1 MSRDAPPDRLPLDP
15 PGDLAA
21 LQRYID
27 ALEHKMGWEREDLR
41 TCLLHMGEELGEVF
55 EAARKLE
62 AARAAGE
69 PARLEARRAQLGHEL
84 VDVLNY
90 LLAIANRCDIDLQR
104 AFLEKNDLNQG
115 RVWPER

>member
-1 MSRDAPPDRLPLDP
+1 MSAPDLLPLEP

-62 AARAAGE
+62 SARASGDAAREA
-69 PARLEARRAQLGHEL
+69 ARRQQLGHEL

-90 LLAIANRCDIDLQR
+90 VFAVANRCEVDLQR
-104 AFLEKNDLNQG
+104 AFLETNGHNQV
-115 RVWPER
+115 RVWTER